1 MTARSKW
8 PVRRPRDRE
17 PREPDFG
24 RVRWSLLLLVL
35 LPIPL
40 LLMLGPYLRG
50 MLNGTL
56 EEDACLVEPADIA
69 GHAVYLVDLRKPL
82 SPAHGSLP
90 GNLLRDVSHDIEAK
104 TDLKV
109 FALTRY
115 AESPRMLIGRLCKP
129 YDNADLKIATAKDQ
143 GNGNGSRDCDD
154 VPAQVP
160 VALRDKANRFC
171 AQRDALQRRI
181 DVLVQQQPDGRVAN
195 AYVAEAIEDTFRD
208 FEDLPGSRS
217 LYVFSDMLQHAS
229 WYSHLDLRWE
239 DWAFEEFAAIREEQ
253 APLIGDP
260 ARVNAD
266 LRVRIFYVPR
276 TGSTE
281 NLRLRVVH
289 KQFWQDYF
297 AGADLD
303 FEDRASMLEFGHEAL
318 MDVPSAAEIAAQERE
333 RVRYEREAVEELRT
347 RMEEEKLALESVRQ
361 RLTDQTRQL
370 EVRERELRQQRD
382 LLEEEKTQ
390 LAAENQPDQAEGE

>member
-1 MTARSKW
+1 MTVRSRW
-8 PVRRPRDRE
+8 PVRRPE
-17 PREPDFG
+17 AREPDSG
-24 RVRWSLLLLVL
+24 RVRWNVLLLVL

-40 LLMLGPYLRG
+40 LLLLGPYLRG
-50 MLNGTL
+50 TLNGTP
-56 EEDACLVEPADIA
+56 EEDACLVESADIA
-69 GHAVYLVDLRKPL
+69 GQAVYLLDLRKPL

-90 GNLLRDVSHDIEAK
+90 GNLLRDVSHDIEAN
-104 TDLKV
+104 TELKV

-160 VALRDKANRFC
+160 ASLRDRANRFC
-171 AQRDALQRRI
+171 AQRDGLQRRI
-181 DVLVQQQPDGRVAN
+181 DVLVQQQRGGRGAN

-208 FEDLPGSRS
+208 FENLPGSRS
-217 LYVFSDMLQHAS
+217 LYIFSDMLQHAS

-239 DWAFEEFAAIREEQ
+239 DWAFEEYAAIREEQ
-253 APLIGDP
+253 AALIGGP

-266 LRVRIFYVPR
+266 IRVRIFYVPR
-276 TGSTE
+276 TGLTE
-281 NLRLRVVH
+281 NLRVRAAH
-289 KQFWQDYF
+289 KQFWEDYF

-303 FEDRASMLEFGHEAL
+303 FEDRASMLEFAHEAL
-318 MDVPSAAEIAAQERE
+318 MDVPSTAEIAAQERE
-333 RVRYEREAVEELRT
+333 RVRYEREAVEALRA
-347 RMEEEKLALESVRQ
+347 RMEEERIALESARQ

-370 EVRERELRQQRD
+370 EVRERELREQRD

-390 LAAENQPDQAEGE
+390 LAAGS

>member
-1 MTARSKW
+1 MTATRKW
-8 PVRRPRDRE
+8 RVRRPEARV
-17 PREPDFG
+17 PDFG
-24 RVRWSLLLLVL
+24 RIRWNVLLLVL

-40 LLMLGPYLRG
+40 LLLLGPYLRG

-69 GHAVYLVDLRKPL
+69 GNAVYLLDLRKPL
-82 SPAHGSLP
+82 NPAHRSLP
-90 GNLLRDVSHDIEAK
+90 GNLLRDVSHEIEAN
-104 TDLKV
+104 TELRV

-143 GNGNGSRDCDD
+143 GNGSRDCDD
-154 VPAQVP
+154 VPAQVS
-160 VALRDKANRFC
+160 VSLRDKANRFC
-171 AQRDALQRRI
+171 AQRDGLQRRI
-181 DVLVQQQPDGRVAN
+181 DVLVQQQRDGRVAN
-195 AYVAEAIEDTFRD
+195 AYVAEAVEDTFRD
-208 FEDLPGSRS
+208 FEDVPGARS
-217 LYVFSDMLQHAS
+217 LYIFSDMLQHAS

-239 DWAFEEFAAIREEQ
+239 DWSFEEFAAIREKR
-253 APLIGDP
+253 AALIGDRAP
-260 ARVNAD
+260 VNEDLSVRV
-266 LRVRIFYVPR
+266 FYVPR

-281 NLRLRVVH
+281 NLRVRVVH
-289 KQFWQDYF
+289 KQFWEDYF

-303 FEDRASMLEFGHEAL
+303 FDDRASMVEFGHEAL

-333 RVRYEREAVEELRT
+333 RVRYEREAVEALRT

-370 EVRERELRQQRD
+370 EVRERELRQERD

-390 LAAENQPDQAEGE
+390 LAAEGQPDQAEGG

>member
-1 MTARSKW
+1 MNARLKW
-8 PVRRPRDRE
+8 PGRRPE
-17 PREPDFG
+17 PREPEFG
-24 RVRWSLLLLVL
+24 RIRWNLLLLVL
-35 LPIPL
+35 VPIPVIL
-40 LLMLGPYLRG
+40 LLGPYLRG
-50 MLNGTL
+50 TLNGTL

-69 GHAVYLVDLRKPL
+69 GRAVYLMDLRKPL
-82 SPAHGSLP
+82 SPAHRSLP
-90 GNLLRDVSHDIEAK
+90 GNLLRDVSHDIPANTE
-104 TDLKV
+104 LQV

-160 VALRDKANRFC
+160 VSLRDKANRFC
-171 AQRDALQRRI
+171 AQRDGIQRRI
-181 DVLVQQQPDGRVAN
+181 DVLVQQQRDGRVAN

-208 FEDLPGSRS
+208 FDDIPGSQS

-239 DWAFEEFAAIREEQ
+239 DWTFEEFAAIREEQ
-253 APLIGDP
+253 VTLMGDP

-266 LRVRIFYVPR
+266 LRVQIFYVPR

-281 NLRLRVVH
+281 NLRVRVVH
-289 KQFWQDYF
+289 KQFWQEYF
-297 AGADLD
+297 AAADLE
-303 FEDRASMLEFGHEAL
+303 FEDRASMLEFSHEPL
-318 MDVPSAAEIAAQERE
+318 MNVPSAAEIAAQERE
-333 RVRYEREAVEELRT
+333 RVRYERQTVENLRT
-347 RMEEEKLALESVRQ
+347 RMEAEKLALESVRQ

-370 EVRERELRQQRD
+370 EVRERELRQARD

-390 LAAENQPDQAEGE
+390 LVAEQGE